1 MGFTSPMT
9 TTLTGHNQITVPAK
23 LAKRF
28 SLKPGTRI
36 EWKDGGAPDE
46 IICRILPDAKSLA
59 EGLRGGGKKYLESA
73 ARHPLQ
79 ALQEEREM
87 EG

>member
-1 MGFTSPMT
+1 MT
-9 TTLTGHNQITVPAK
+9 TTLTGHNQITIPAK

-36 EWKDGGAPDE
+36 EWMEGGAPDQ
-46 IICRILPDAKSLA
+46 IICRILPDARSLA
-59 EGLRGGGKKYLESA
+59 EGLRGGGKKYLDSA
-73 ARHPLQ
+73 ARHPLRV
-79 ALQEEREM
+79 LEEEREL

>member
-1 MGFTSPMT
+1 MGFNKPMI
-9 TTLTGHNQITVPAK
+9 TTLTGHNQITIPAK
-23 LAKRF
+23 LVQRF

-36 EWKDGGAPDE
+36 EWSESRAPDE
-46 IICRILPDAKSLA
+46 IICRILPDARSLA

-73 ARHPLQ
+73 APHPLQ
-79 ALQEEREM
+79 TLEEEREM